1 MPRLSLLKGERLSG
15 NKAIASLFQ
24 AGRGFSVAPL
34 RFIYLP
40 VEGEKF
46 PARMAVAVPKR
57 LFRNAVDRNLL
68 KRRIREA
75 YRQHKRELFRELS
88 DKGTSVYLV
97 IQYQRQ
103 EIADYHTIGNAVKK
117 GLRQLALEI
126 TG

>member
-1 MPRLSLLKGERLSG
+1 MPRFSLTKGERLTG

-24 AGRGFSVAPL
+24 SGRGFSVPPL

-40 VEGEKF
+40 VEAGEI

-57 LFRNAVDRNLL
+57 LFRKAVDRNLL

-75 YRQHKRELFRELS
+75 YRIQKEDLFRQLS
-88 DKGTSVYLV
+88 EKGTSVHLV
-97 IQYQRQ
+97 IQYQRK
-103 EIADYHTIGNAVKK
+103 EIEEYQRIGDAVKK